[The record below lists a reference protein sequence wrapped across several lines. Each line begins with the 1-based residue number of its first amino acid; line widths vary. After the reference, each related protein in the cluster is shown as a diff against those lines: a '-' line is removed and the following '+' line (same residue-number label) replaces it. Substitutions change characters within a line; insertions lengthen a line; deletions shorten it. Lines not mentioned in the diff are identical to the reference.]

1 MPLLTPET
9 SSSSRDS
16 VKIITST
23 ISLPPRSHP
32 QEPSKRPFGG
42 KVSPH
47 CVCTSL
53 FQNSFN
59 NPSRKDTV
67 VILGPFEPQTHNL
80 ASSDSDSSS
89 NSHSSPQ
96 VSRTRTPIAVPIP
109 SYEDCFEAPW
119 VCGFDQLGYELS
131 SPDLC
136 VDGSQSSNS
145 SDSSDTR
152 QPWEPDHWRI
162 VKDRVEATVS
172 HLLTQ
177 C

>member
-16 VKIITST
+16 VTILTAS
-23 ISLPPRSHP
+23 ISLPSRSHP

-47 CVCTSL
+47 CVCTSSC
-53 FQNSFN
+53 QNSFN

-67 VILGPFEPQTHNL
+67 VILGPFEPQTHDL

-109 SYEDCFEAPW
+109 RYEDCFEAPW
-119 VCGFDQLGYELS
+119 VCGFDQMSYELP
-131 SPDLC
+131 SPDL
-136 VDGSQSSNS
+136 VIDGSQSSNS
-145 SDSSDTR
+145 SDSFDTR

-172 HLLTQ
+172 HLLTR